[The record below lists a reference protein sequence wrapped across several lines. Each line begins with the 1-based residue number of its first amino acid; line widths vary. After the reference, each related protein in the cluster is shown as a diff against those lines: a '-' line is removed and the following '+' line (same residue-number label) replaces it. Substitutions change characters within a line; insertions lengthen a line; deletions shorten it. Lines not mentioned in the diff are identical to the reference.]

1 MKRLFR
7 PMRVLRAAV
16 VLTSLAAAAF
26 AGMPAAQAASK
37 KSFKV
42 AYTVYIGFM
51 PFAYLKSSGIM
62 KKWADKYGIDVEIIQ
77 ANDYVGSINQFIAG
91 EIDAVGVASMDG
103 LTMPAAGGV
112 DTSILLITDYSNG
125 NDIVLSKTAK
135 TVKEL
140 AGQDVYLLQYSVSH
154 YLLNRALQQAGI
166 DDPTAAKTVNISDA
180 EISAAFVSQDAMK
193 HAVSWKPLTEDMLKV
208 KGATNLFD
216 SSKIP
221 GEIMDVF
228 IGNTQTLKDN
238 PDFAKAVVGAWYE
251 ALAILKEGGPKGEE
265 MRAVMTSAMGTD
277 AGGLQSQLDTTHFF
291 YTPKEAA
298 DFLLSPEN
306 AKIWNSIR
314 TFCFQQGLF
323 GQGATSVDSI
333 GIEVADGTVLGDK
346 ANIKMRVNA
355 TATKAAADGKL

>member
-1 MKRLFR
+1 MK
-7 PMRVLRAAV
+7 RVLRAAALFAG
-16 VLTSLAAAAF
+16 LTAAALVGAH
-26 AGMPAAQAASK
+26 GAAEAAPK

-51 PFAYLKSSGIM
+51 PFAYMKQSGIM

-77 ANDYVGSINQFIAG
+77 ANDYVGSVNQFIAG

-112 DTSILLITDYSNG
+112 DTSVFLITDYSNG

-135 TVKEL
+135 SVKDF

-154 YLLNRALQQAGI
+154 YLLNRALEKAGVA
-166 DDPTAAKTVNISDA
+166 PSSVKTVNISDS
-180 EISAAFVSQDAMK
+180 EVSAAFVSQPDMK
-193 HAVSWKPLTEDMLKV
+193 HAVSWKPLTEDMMKV
-208 KGATNLFD
+208 AGTTKLFD
-216 SSKIP
+216 SSGIP

-228 IGNTQTLKDN
+228 IGKTDVLKDN
-238 PDFAKAVVGAWYE
+238 PDFAKAVTGAWYE
-251 ALAILKEGGPKGEE
+251 ALATLKEGGAKGEE

-291 YTPKEAA
+291 YTPTEAYA
-298 DFLLSPEN
+298 FLTSPEN

-314 TFCFQQGLF
+314 TFCFEQGLF

-346 ANIKMRVNA
+346 ANIKFRINPSF
-355 TATKAAADGKL
+355 TKQAADGKL

>member
-1 MKRLFR
+1 MTRIF
-7 PMRVLRAAV
+7 RAAAII
-16 VLTSLAAAAF
+16 LGLAAATL
-26 AGMPAAQAASK
+26 AGMPGAQAAPK

-62 KKWADKYGIDVEIIQ
+62 KKWADKYGIEVDIIQ

-112 DTSILLITDYSNG
+112 DTSIFLITDYSNG
-125 NDIVLSKTAK
+125 NDIVVSKTAK

-166 DDPTAAKTVNISDA
+166 NDPTAAKAVNISDA
-180 EISAAFVSQDAMK
+180 EISAAFVSQPDMK

-208 KGATNLFD
+208 AGTTNLFD

-238 PDFAKAVVGAWYE
+238 PAFAKAVVGAWYE
-251 ALAILKEGGPKGEE
+251 ALGILKAGGPKGEE

-277 AGGLQSQLDTTHFF
+277 AGGLQAQLDTTHFF
-291 YTPKEAA
+291 YTPTEAYA
-298 DFLLSPEN
+298 FLTSPEN

-314 TFCFQQGLF
+314 TFCFEQGLF

-346 ANIKMRVNA
+346 ANIKFRINPSF
-355 TATKAAADGKL
+355 TKQAADGKL

>member
-1 MKRLFR
+1 MKRI
-7 PMRVLRAAV
+7 LRAAALFAG
-16 VLTSLAAAAF
+16 LTAAAL
-26 AGMPAAQAASK
+26 AGGLPGSAQAAPK
-37 KSFKV
+37 KNFKL

-51 PFAYLKSSGIM
+51 PFAYLKQSGIM

-77 ANDYVGSINQFIAG
+77 ANDYVGSVNQFIAG

-112 DTSILLITDYSNG
+112 DTSVFLITDYSNG

-135 TVKEL
+135 SVKDF

-154 YLLNRALQQAGI
+154 YLLNRALEKEGV
-166 DDPTAAKTVNISDA
+166 DPASVKTVNISDS
-180 EISAAFVSQDAMK
+180 EVSAAFVSQPDMK

-208 KGATNLFD
+208 KGTTKLFD
-216 SSKIP
+216 SSQIP

-228 IGNTQTLKDN
+228 IGKTDVLKDN
-238 PDFAKAVVGAWYE
+238 PDFARAVTGAWYE
-251 ALAILKEGGPKGEE
+251 ALGILKEGGAKAEE

-291 YTPKEAA
+291 YTPAEAYS
-298 DFLLSPEN
+298 FLTSAEN

-346 ANIKMRVNA
+346 ANIKFRINA
-355 TATKAAADGKL
+355 TFAKQAADGKL

>member
-1 MKRLFR
+1 MKRVFK
-7 PMRVLRAAV
+7 AAIV
-16 VLTSLAAAAF
+16 AAGLAAALF
-26 AGMPAAQAASK
+26 AGMPHPAEAAPK

-51 PFAYLKSSGIM
+51 PFAYMKSSGIM
-62 KKWADKYGIDVEIIQ
+62 KKWADKYGIDVDLIQ
-77 ANDYVGSINQFIAG
+77 ANDYVGSVNQFIAG

-112 DTSILLITDYSNG
+112 DTSVFLITDYSNG

-135 TVKEL
+135 DIKEL

-154 YLLNRALQQAGI
+154 YLLNRGLQMAGVT
-166 DDPTAAKTVNISDA
+166 DPAATKAVNISDS
-180 EISAAFVSQDAMK
+180 EISAAFVSQPDMK
-193 HAVSWKPLTEDMLKV
+193 HAVSWKPLTEDMEKV
-208 KGATNLFD
+208 AGTTVLFD

-228 IGNTQTLKDN
+228 IGKTAVLKEN
-238 PDFAKAVVGAWYE
+238 PDFAKAVIGAWYE
-251 ALAILKEGGPKGEE
+251 ALGELKAGGEKGKE

-277 AGGLQSQLDTTHFF
+277 EGGLQSQLDTTHFF
-291 YTPKEAA
+291 YTPAEAYA
-298 DFLLSPEN
+298 FLTSAEN

-314 TFCFQQGLF
+314 TFCFEQGLF
-323 GQGATSVDSI
+323 GQGATSVDTI

-346 ANIKMRVNA
+346 NNIKMRINP
-355 TATKAAADGKL
+355 TFTKLAVDGKL

>member
-1 MKRLFR
+1 MKRI
-7 PMRVLRAAV
+7 LRAAALFAG
-16 VLTSLAAAAF
+16 LTAAAL
-26 AGMPAAQAASK
+26 AGGLPGSAQAAPK
-37 KSFKV
+37 KNFKL

-51 PFAYLKSSGIM
+51 PFAYLKQSGIM

-77 ANDYVGSINQFIAG
+77 ANDYVGSVNQFIAG

-112 DTSILLITDYSNG
+112 DTSVFLITDYSNG

-135 TVKEL
+135 SVKDF

-154 YLLNRALQQAGI
+154 YLLNRALEKDGV
-166 DDPTAAKTVNISDA
+166 DPASVKTVNISDS
-180 EISAAFVSQDAMK
+180 EVSAAFVSQPDMK

-208 KGATNLFD
+208 KGTTKLFD
-216 SSKIP
+216 SSQIP

-228 IGNTQTLKDN
+228 IGKADVLKDN
-238 PDFAKAVVGAWYE
+238 PDFARAVTGAWYE
-251 ALAILKEGGPKGEE
+251 ALAILKEGGAKAEE

-277 AGGLQSQLDTTHFF
+277 TGGLQSQLDTTHFF
-291 YTPKEAA
+291 YTPAEAHA
-298 DFLLSPEN
+298 FLTSPEN

-323 GQGATSVDSI
+323 GQGATSVDTI

-346 ANIKMRVNA
+346 ANIKFRINA
-355 TATKAAADGKL
+355 SFAKQAADGKL

>member
-1 MKRLFR
+1 MKRII
-7 PMRVLRAAV
+7 RAAAVFASLTAV
-16 VLTSLAAAAF
+16 VL
-26 AGMPAAQAASK
+26 AGAPAAHAAPK

-51 PFAYLKSSGIM
+51 PFAYMKSSGIM
-62 KKWADKYGIDVEIIQ
+62 KKWADKYGIEVEVIQ

-112 DTSILLITDYSNG
+112 DTSILLITDYSDG
-125 NDIVLSKTAK
+125 NDIVVSKTAK
-135 TVKEL
+135 DVKEL

-154 YLLNRALQQAGI
+154 YLLNRGLQLAGI

-180 EISAAFVSQDAMK
+180 EISAAFVSQADMK

-208 KGATNLFD
+208 KGAANLFD

-228 IGNTQTLKDN
+228 IGNTQNLKDN

-251 ALAILKEGGPKGEE
+251 ALGILKAGGAPAEE

-277 AGGLQSQLDTTHFF
+277 AGGLQAQLDTTHFF
-291 YTPKEAA
+291 YTAPEALAFLTSA
-298 DFLLSPEN
+298 DN
-306 AKIWNSIR
+306 AKIWDNIR

-323 GQGATSVDSI
+323 GQGATSVDTI

-355 TATKAAADGKL
+355 SFTKDAVDGKL

>member
-1 MKRLFR
+1 MK
-7 PMRVLRAAV
+7 RVLRAAA
-16 VLTSLAAAAF
+16 LF
-26 AGMPAAQAASK
+26 AGLTAVALAGAPGSAQAAPK

-51 PFAYLKSSGIM
+51 PFAYLKQSGIM

-77 ANDYVGSINQFIAG
+77 ANDYVGSVNQFIAG

-112 DTSILLITDYSNG
+112 DTSVFLITDYSNG

-135 TVKEL
+135 SVKDF

-154 YLLNRALQQAGI
+154 YLLNRALQKDGV
-166 DDPTAAKTVNISDA
+166 DPASVKTVNISDS
-180 EISAAFVSQDAMK
+180 EVSAAFVSQPDMK
-193 HAVSWKPLTEDMLKV
+193 HAVSWKPLTEDMMKV
-208 KGATNLFD
+208 AGTTKLFD
-216 SSKIP
+216 SSGIP

-228 IGNTQTLKDN
+228 IGKTDVLKDN
-238 PDFAKAVVGAWYE
+238 PDFTKAVVGAWYE
-251 ALAILKEGGPKGEE
+251 ALAILKQGGAKAEE

-291 YTPKEAA
+291 YTPGEAYA
-298 DFLLSPEN
+298 FLTSPEN
-306 AKIWNSIR
+306 EKIWNSIR
-314 TFCFQQGLF
+314 TFCFEQGLF
-323 GQGATSVDSI
+323 GQGATSVDTI

-346 ANIKMRVNA
+346 ANIKFRINA
-355 TATKAAADGKL
+355 GFTKQAADGKL

>member
-1 MKRLFR
+1 MKRF
-7 PMRVLRAAV
+7 LRAAALAAGLAAV
-16 VLTSLAAAAF
+16 VLAGADSPAHAA
-26 AGMPAAQAASK
+26 PK

-51 PFAYLKSSGIM
+51 PLAYMKSSGIM
-62 KKWADKYGIDVEIIQ
+62 KKWADKYGLDIELIQ
-77 ANDYVGSINQFIAG
+77 ANDYVGSVNQFIAG

-112 DTSILLITDYSNG
+112 DTSVFLITDYSNG

-135 TVKEL
+135 DIKEL

-154 YLLNRALQQAGI
+154 YLLNRGLQQAGI
-166 DDPTAAKTVNISDA
+166 TDPTATKTVNISDS
-180 EISAAFVSQDAMK
+180 EIAAAYVSQKDLA
-193 HAVSWKPLTEDMLKV
+193 HAVSWKPLTEDMQKV
-208 KGATNLFD
+208 AGTTVLFD

-228 IGNTQTLKDN
+228 VGKTEVLKDN

-251 ALAILKEGGPKGEE
+251 ALGDLKAGGAKGDE

-291 YTPKEAA
+291 YTPAEALAFLISA
-298 DFLLSPEN
+298 DN
-306 AKIWNSIR
+306 AKIWDSIR
-314 TFCFQQGLF
+314 TFCFSQGLF
-323 GQGATSVDSI
+323 GQGATSVDTI

-355 TATKAAADGKL
+355 SFTKMAADGKL